1 MLFKMTEPEVK
12 PISPPRSELTLL
24 CRDARG
30 SPFRLGLGDEIWQG
44 HILVTGGTGTGKT
57 TVIRQLLARCR
68 DVYPDA
74 SFLVLDVKGDYVPY
88 RRPGD
93 KVFSFYG
100 SGGDAFQ
107 WNILEEARASAHPE
121 DELDEMVSVL
131 FASRVNT
138 AGQNR
143 FFVDAARQIFYGY
156 LLVAL
161 RQWQCRPGR
170 PAPTHAEMAKWL
182 KKCTLE
188 QMQDRLN
195 FEKDELGGVTSLLKG
210 REAASILSEVHL
222 FAHDFFRGVGDGRDS
237 VAEFITHR
245 GRALYLQ
252 YDASRA
258 ESGKLSCSI
267 ILNRAIAQLLSK
279 DWCRRRVFFILD
291 EAATLPADY
300 GLEKLLA
307 LGRDRGARVL
317 GVFQN
322 HDQVQAMFAGRPS
335 MESDA
340 NNVLSQFSSVMA
352 FHPNSE
358 RDVEFARER
367 LGKTDMTTVTFGLS
381 RYEPPHVAAMQDCPV
396 TARQLQ
402 SLGVG
407 EAYIRLRD
415 YAPAKVYFEKEQCDG
430 K

>member
-30 SPFRLGLGDEIWQG
+30 SPLRLGLGDEIWQG
-44 HILVTGGTGTGKT
+44 HILVTGGTGSGKT

-100 SGGDAFQ
+100 GEDAFR
-107 WNILEEARASAHPE
+107 WNILEARASPHPE

-131 FASRVNT
+131 FSSRVNT

-143 FFVDAARQIFYGY
+143 FFVQAASQVFYGY
-156 LLVAL
+156 LLVTL
-161 RQWQCRPGR
+161 RQCRAGR

-188 QMQDRLN
+188 QMQDRLML
-195 FEKDELGGVTSLLKG
+195 EEDELSGIVSLLKG

-222 FAHDFFRGVGDGRDS
+222 FAHDFFRGAAEGHDS

-307 LGRDRGARVL
+307 LGRDRGARVPEPRSGAGHVCGPTVHGERRQQRTVAVFKRDGL
-317 GVFQN
+317 PSQQRTGRGVRPGAAGQDRYD
-322 HDQVQAMFAGRPS
+322 HRDLRPLPVRAAPCGGDAGLPRDRPPAAIAGRGRG
-335 MESDA
+335 
-340 NNVLSQFSSVMA
+340 L
-352 FHPNSE
+352 HPPP
-358 RDVEFARER
+358 
-367 LGKTDMTTVTFGLS
+367 GL
-381 RYEPPHVAAMQDCPV
+381 RP
-396 TARQLQ
+396 RK
-402 SLGVG
+402 SLFRKGAV
-407 EAYIRLRD
+407 RW
-415 YAPAKVYFEKEQCDG
+415 KMS
-430 K
+430 

>member
-30 SPFRLGLGDEIWQG
+30 SPLRLGLGDEIWQG
-44 HILVTGGTGTGKT
+44 HILVTGGTGSGKT

-100 SGGDAFQ
+100 GEDAFR
-107 WNILEEARASAHPE
+107 WNILEEARASPHPE

-131 FASRVNT
+131 FSSRVNT

-143 FFVDAARQIFYGY
+143 FFVQAASQVFYGY
-156 LLVAL
+156 LLVTL
-161 RQWQCRPGR
+161 RQCRAGR

-188 QMQDRLN
+188 QMQDRLML
-195 FEKDELGGVTSLLKG
+195 EEDELSGIVSLLKG

-222 FAHDFFRGVGDGRDS
+222 FAHDFFRGAAEGHDS

-300 GLEKLLA
+300 GLE
-307 LGRDRGARVL
+307 
-317 GVFQN
+317 
-322 HDQVQAMFAGRPS
+322 
-335 MESDA
+335 
-340 NNVLSQFSSVMA
+340 
-352 FHPNSE
+352 
-358 RDVEFARER
+358 
-367 LGKTDMTTVTFGLS
+367 
-381 RYEPPHVAAMQDCPV
+381 
-396 TARQLQ
+396 
-402 SLGVG
+402 
-407 EAYIRLRD
+407 
-415 YAPAKVYFEKEQCDG
+415 
-430 K
+430 

>member
-12 PISPPRSELTLL
+12 PISPPRSEITLL

-30 SPFRLGLGDEIWQG
+30 SPLRLGLGDEIWQG
-44 HILVTGGTGTGKT
+44 HILVTGGTGSGKT

-68 DVYPDA
+68 DIWPEA
-74 SFLVLDVKGDYVPY
+74 SFIVLDVKGDYIPY

-100 SGGDAFQ
+100 SGGDAFR
-107 WNILEEARASAHPE
+107 WNILEEARASPHTE
-121 DELDEMVSVL
+121 DELDEMASVL
-131 FASRVNT
+131 FASRVNS

-143 FFVDAARQIFYGY
+143 FFVDGARQVFYGY

-161 RQWQCRPGR
+161 RQCRPGR

-188 QMQDRLN
+188 QMQDRLML
-195 FEKDELGGVTSLLKG
+195 EEDELSGIVSLLKG

-222 FAHDFFRGVGDGRDS
+222 FAHDFFRGVGDGSDS
-237 VAEFITHR
+237 VAEFLTHP

-252 YDASRA
+252 YDASRS
-258 ESGKLSCSI
+258 ESGRLGCSI
-267 ILNRAIAQLLSK
+267 LLNRAIAQLLSK
-279 DWCRRRVFFILD
+279 NWCRRRVFFILD

-322 HDQVQAMFAGRPS
+322 QDQVEAMFAGRPS
-335 MESDA
+335 MQSDA

-407 EAYIRLRD
+407 EVYIRLRD

>member
-1 MLFKMTEPEVK
+1 MLFKMTEPEAK
-12 PISPPRSELTLL
+12 PISPHRSEITLP

-30 SPFRLGLGDEIWQG
+30 SPLRLGLGDEIWQG
-44 HILVTGGTGTGKT
+44 HILVTGGTGSGKT

-68 DVYPDA
+68 DIWPDA
-74 SFLVLDVKGDYVPY
+74 SFIVLDVKGDYIPY

-100 SGGDAFQ
+100 GEDAFR
-107 WNILEEARASAHPE
+107 WNILEEARASPHPE

-156 LLVAL
+156 LLVTM
-161 RQWQCRPGR
+161 RQWQCRAGR

-188 QMQDRLN
+188 QMQDRLD
-195 FEKDELGGVTSLLKG
+195 FEKDELGGVASLLKG

-222 FAHDFFRGVGDGRDS
+222 FAHDFFRGAAGGRDS
-237 VAEFITHR
+237 VAEFLTHP

-252 YDASRA
+252 YDAARA
-258 ESGKLSCSI
+258 ESGKLGCSI
-267 ILNRAIAQLLSK
+267 LLNRAIAQLLSK

-291 EAATLPADY
+291 EAAALPADY

-307 LGRDRGARVL
+307 LGRDRGGRVL
-317 GVFQN
+317 CTLQN
-322 HDQVQAMFAGRPS
+322 HDQAAAMFAGRLS
-335 MESDA
+335 MQSDA
-340 NNVLSQFSSVMA
+340 DNMLSQFSSVMA
-352 FHPNSE
+352 FHPNSS
-358 RDVEFARER
+358 RDVEFARDR
-367 LGKTDMTTVTFGLS
+367 LGKTDMIVTTFGLS
-381 RYEPPHVAAMQDCPV
+381 RYEPPHAAHVQDCPV
-396 TARQLQ
+396 TPRQLMA
-402 SLGVG
+402 LKAG
-407 EAYIRLRD
+407 EAYVRLRD

>member
-30 SPFRLGLGDEIWQG
+30 SPLRLGLGDEIWQG
-44 HILVTGGTGTGKT
+44 HILVTGGTGSGKT

-68 DVYPDA
+68 DIWPEA
-74 SFLVLDVKGDYVPY
+74 SFIVLDVKGDYIPY

-100 SGGDAFQ
+100 SGGDAFR
-107 WNILEEARASAHPE
+107 WNILEEARASPHTE
-121 DELDEMVSVL
+121 DELDEMASVL
-131 FASRVNT
+131 FASRVNS

-143 FFVDAARQIFYGY
+143 FFVDGARQVFYGY

-161 RQWQCRPGR
+161 RQCRPGR

-188 QMQDRLN
+188 QMQDRLML
-195 FEKDELGGVTSLLKG
+195 EEDELSGIVSLLKG

-222 FAHDFFRGVGDGRDS
+222 FAHDFFRGVGDGSDS
-237 VAEFITHR
+237 VAEFLTHP

-252 YDASRA
+252 YDASRS
-258 ESGKLSCSI
+258 ESGRLGCSI
-267 ILNRAIAQLLSK
+267 LLNRAIAQLLSK
-279 DWCRRRVFFILD
+279 NWCRRRVFFILD

-322 HDQVQAMFAGRPS
+322 QDQVEAMFAGRPS
-335 MESDA
+335 MQSDA

-396 TARQLQ
+396 TPRQLMA
-402 SLGVG
+402 LKAG
-407 EAYIRLRD
+407 EAYVRLRD

>member
-30 SPFRLGLGDEIWQG
+30 SPLRLGLGDEIWQG
-44 HILVTGGTGTGKT
+44 HILVTGGTGSGKT

-100 SGGDAFQ
+100 GEDAFR
-107 WNILEEARASAHPE
+107 WNILEE
-121 DELDEMVSVL
+121 DEMVSVL
-131 FASRVNT
+131 FSSRVNT

-143 FFVDAARQIFYGY
+143 FFVQAASQVFYGY
-156 LLVAL
+156 LLVTL
-161 RQWQCRPGR
+161 RQCRAGR

-182 KKCTLE
+182 KKSTLE
-188 QMQDRLN
+188 QMQDRLML
-195 FEKDELGGVTSLLKG
+195 EEDELSGIVSLLKG

-222 FAHDFFRGVGDGRDS
+222 FAHDFFRGAAEGHDS
-237 VAEFITHR
+237 VAEIITHR

-340 NNVLSQFSSVMA
+340 NNVLSQFSSVMD

>member
-1 MLFKMTEPEVK
+1 MLFKMTEPEGK

-30 SPFRLGLGDEIWQG
+30 SPLRLGLGDEIWQG
-44 HILVTGGTGTGKT
+44 HILVTGGTGSGKT

-68 DVYPDA
+68 DIWPEA
-74 SFLVLDVKGDYVPY
+74 SFIVLDVKGDYIPY

-100 SGGDAFQ
+100 SGGDAFR
-107 WNILEEARASAHPE
+107 WNILEEARASPHPE
-121 DELDEMVSVL
+121 DELDEMASVL
-131 FASRVNT
+131 FASRVNS

-143 FFVDAARQIFYGY
+143 FFVDGARQVFYGY

-161 RQWQCRPGR
+161 RQCRPGR

-188 QMQDRLN
+188 QMQDRLML
-195 FEKDELGGVTSLLKG
+195 EEDELSGIVSLLKG

-222 FAHDFFRGVGDGRDS
+222 FAHDFFRGVGDGSDS
-237 VAEFITHR
+237 VAEFLTHP

-252 YDASRA
+252 YDASRS
-258 ESGKLSCSI
+258 ESGRLGCSI
-267 ILNRAIAQLLSK
+267 LLNRAIAQLLSK
-279 DWCRRRVFFILD
+279 NWCRRRVFFILD

-322 HDQVQAMFAGRPS
+322 QDQVEAMFAGRPS
-335 MESDA
+335 MQSDA

-407 EAYIRLRD
+407 EVYIRLRD

>member
-30 SPFRLGLGDEIWQG
+30 SPLRLGLGDEIWQG
-44 HILVTGGTGTGKT
+44 HILVTGGTGSGKT

-68 DVYPDA
+68 DIWPEA
-74 SFLVLDVKGDYVPY
+74 SFIVLDVKGDYIPY

-100 SGGDAFQ
+100 SGEDAFR
-107 WNILEEARASAHPE
+107 WNILEEARASPHTE
-121 DELDEMVSVL
+121 DELDEMASVL
-131 FASRVNT
+131 FASRVNS

-143 FFVDAARQIFYGY
+143 FFVDGARQVFYGY

-161 RQWQCRPGR
+161 RQCRPGR

-188 QMQDRLN
+188 QMQDRLML
-195 FEKDELGGVTSLLKG
+195 EEDELSGIVSLLKG

-222 FAHDFFRGVGDGRDS
+222 FAHDFFRGVGDGSDS
-237 VAEFITHR
+237 VAEFLTHP

-252 YDASRA
+252 YDASRS
-258 ESGKLSCSI
+258 ESGRLGCSI
-267 ILNRAIAQLLSK
+267 LLNRAIAQLLSK
-279 DWCRRRVFFILD
+279 NWCRRRVFFILD

-322 HDQVQAMFAGRPS
+322 QDQVEAMFAGRPS
-335 MESDA
+335 MQSDA

-407 EAYIRLRD
+407 EVYIRLRD

>member
-12 PISPPRSELTLL
+12 PISPPSELTLP

-30 SPFRLGLGDEIWQG
+30 SPLRLGLGDEIWQG
-44 HILVTGGTGTGKT
+44 HILVTGGTGSGKT

-68 DVYPDA
+68 DIWPEA
-74 SFLVLDVKGDYVPY
+74 SFIVLDVKGDYIPY

-100 SGGDAFQ
+100 SGGDAFR

-222 FAHDFFRGVGDGRDS
+222 FAHDFFRGAGDGRDS
-237 VAEFITHR
+237 VAEFLTHP

-252 YDASRA
+252 YDAARA
-258 ESGKLSCSI
+258 ESGKLGCSI
-267 ILNRAIAQLLSK
+267 LLNRAIAQLLSK
-279 DWCRRRVFFILD
+279 NWCRRRVFFILD

>member
-1 MLFKMTEPEVK
+1 MLFKMTEPEGK

-30 SPFRLGLGDEIWQG
+30 SPLRLGLGDEIWQG
-44 HILVTGGTGTGKT
+44 HILVTGGTGSGKT

-68 DVYPDA
+68 DIWPEA
-74 SFLVLDVKGDYVPY
+74 SFIVLDVKGDYIPY

-100 SGGDAFQ
+100 SGGDAFR
-107 WNILEEARASAHPE
+107 WNILEEARASPHTE
-121 DELDEMVSVL
+121 DELDEMASVL
-131 FASRVNT
+131 FASRVNS

-143 FFVDAARQIFYGY
+143 FFVDGARQVFYGY

-161 RQWQCRPGR
+161 RQCRPGR

-188 QMQDRLN
+188 QMQDRLML
-195 FEKDELGGVTSLLKG
+195 EEDELSGIVSLLKG

-222 FAHDFFRGVGDGRDS
+222 FAHDFFRGVGDGSDS
-237 VAEFITHR
+237 VAEFLTHP

-252 YDASRA
+252 YDASRS
-258 ESGKLSCSI
+258 ESGRLGCSI
-267 ILNRAIAQLLSK
+267 LLNRAIAQLLSK
-279 DWCRRRVFFILD
+279 NWCRRRVFFILD

-322 HDQVQAMFAGRPS
+322 QDQVEAMFAGRPS
-335 MESDA
+335 MQSDA

-407 EAYIRLRD
+407 EVYIRLRD

>member
-1 MLFKMTEPEVK
+1 MLFKITEPEPK
-12 PISPPRSELTLL
+12 PLSPPRSKLTLP

-30 SPFRLGLGDEIWQG
+30 SPFQLGLGDEIWQG

-57 TVIRQLLARCR
+57 TVIRQLMARCR
-68 DVYPDA
+68 DTWPDA
-74 SFLVLDVKGDYVPY
+74 SFIVLDVKGDYISY

-93 KVFSFYG
+93 QVFSFYPG
-100 SGGDAFQ
+100 EDAFR
-107 WNILEEARASAHPE
+107 WNILEEARASPHPE
-121 DELDEMVSVL
+121 DELDEIVSVL
-131 FASRVNT
+131 FSSRVNS

-143 FFVDAARQIFYGY
+143 FFVQAASQIFYGY
-156 LLVAL
+156 LLVTL
-161 RQWQCRPGR
+161 RQCRAGR

-182 KKCTLE
+182 KACTLE
-188 QMQDRLN
+188 KLQDRLML
-195 FEKDELGGVTSLLKG
+195 EKEELSGIVSLLKG

-222 FAHDFFRGVGDGRDS
+222 FAHDFFRGAGGGHDS
-237 VAEFITHR
+237 GAEFLTHP

-258 ESGKLSCSI
+258 ESGRLGCSV
-267 ILNRAIAQLLSK
+267 ILNRGIAQLLSK

-307 LGRDRGARVL
+307 LGRAQGARVL
-317 GVFQN
+317 CAFQN
-322 HDQVQAMFAGRPS
+322 QDQVQAMFAGRPS
-335 MESDA
+335 MQSDA

-367 LGKTDMTTVTFGLS
+367 LGKTDMIVTTFGLS
-381 RYEPPHVAAMQDCPV
+381 RYEPPHVAAVQECPV
-396 TARQLQ
+396 TPRQLL

-415 YAPAKVYFEKEQCDG
+415 YAPGKVCFEKERCYG

>member
-1 MLFKMTEPEVK
+1 MLFKITEPESK
-12 PISPPRSELTLL
+12 PLSPPRSKLTLP

-57 TVIRQLLARCR
+57 TVIRQLLTRCR

-100 SGGDAFQ
+100 GEDAFR
-107 WNILEEARASAHPE
+107 WNILEEARASPHPE

-131 FASRVNT
+131 FSSRVNT

-143 FFVDAARQIFYGY
+143 FFVQAASQVFYGY
-156 LLVAL
+156 LLVTL
-161 RQWQCRPGR
+161 RQCRAGR

-188 QMQDRLN
+188 QMQDRLML
-195 FEKDELGGVTSLLKG
+195 EEDELSGIVSLLKG

-222 FAHDFFRGVGDGRDS
+222 FAHDFFRGAAEGHDS

-258 ESGKLSCSI
+258 
-267 ILNRAIAQLLSK
+267 
-279 DWCRRRVFFILD
+279 
-291 EAATLPADY
+291 
-300 GLEKLLA
+300 
-307 LGRDRGARVL
+307 
-317 GVFQN
+317 
-322 HDQVQAMFAGRPS
+322 
-335 MESDA
+335 
-340 NNVLSQFSSVMA
+340 
-352 FHPNSE
+352 
-358 RDVEFARER
+358 
-367 LGKTDMTTVTFGLS
+367 
-381 RYEPPHVAAMQDCPV
+381 
-396 TARQLQ
+396 
-402 SLGVG
+402 
-407 EAYIRLRD
+407 
-415 YAPAKVYFEKEQCDG
+415 
-430 K
+430 

>member
-30 SPFRLGLGDEIWQG
+30 SPLRLGLRDEIWQG
-44 HILVTGGTGTGKT
+44 HILVTGGTGSGKT

-100 SGGDAFQ
+100 GEDAFR
-107 WNILEEARASAHPE
+107 WNILEEARASPHPE

-131 FASRVNT
+131 FSSRVNT

-143 FFVDAARQIFYGY
+143 FFVQAASQVFYGY
-156 LLVAL
+156 LLVTL
-161 RQWQCRPGR
+161 RQCRAGR

-188 QMQDRLN
+188 QMQDRLML
-195 FEKDELGGVTSLLKG
+195 EEDELSGIVSLLKG

-222 FAHDFFRGVGDGRDS
+222 FAHDFFRGAAEGHDS

>member
-30 SPFRLGLGDEIWQG
+30 SPLRLGLGDEIWQG
-44 HILVTGGTGTGKT
+44 HILVTGGTGSGKT

-68 DVYPDA
+68 DIWPEA
-74 SFLVLDVKGDYVPY
+74 SFIVLDVKGDYIPY

-100 SGGDAFQ
+100 SGGDAFR
-107 WNILEEARASAHPE
+107 WNILEEARASPHTE
-121 DELDEMVSVL
+121 DELDEMASVL
-131 FASRVNT
+131 FASRVNS

-143 FFVDAARQIFYGY
+143 FFVDGARQVFYGY

-161 RQWQCRPGR
+161 RQCRPGR

-188 QMQDRLN
+188 QMQDRLML
-195 FEKDELGGVTSLLKG
+195 EEDELSGIVSLLKG

-222 FAHDFFRGVGDGRDS
+222 FAYDFFRGVGDGSDS
-237 VAEFITHR
+237 VAEFLTHP

-267 ILNRAIAQLLSK
+267 ILNRTIARLLSK
-279 DWCRRRVFFILD
+279 NWCGRRVFFILD

-358 RDVEFARER
+358 RDVEFARDR
-367 LGKTDMTTVTFGLS
+367 LGKTDMIVTTFGLS
-381 RYEPPHVAAMQDCPV
+381 RYESPHAAHVQDCPV
-396 TARQLQ
+396 TPRQLMA
-402 SLGVG
+402 LKAG
-407 EAYIRLRD
+407 EAYVRLRD
-415 YAPAKVYFEKEQCDG
+415 YAPGKVCFEKERCYG
-430 K
+430 KE

>member
-30 SPFRLGLGDEIWQG
+30 SPLRLGLGDEIWQG
-44 HILVTGGTGTGKT
+44 HILVTGGTGSGKT

-68 DVYPDA
+68 DIWPEA
-74 SFLVLDVKGDYVPY
+74 SFIVLDVKGDYIPY

-100 SGGDAFQ
+100 SGGDAFR
-107 WNILEEARASAHPE
+107 WNILEEARASPHTE
-121 DELDEMVSVL
+121 DELDEMASVL
-131 FASRVNT
+131 FASRVNS

-143 FFVDAARQIFYGY
+143 FFVDGARQVFYGY

-161 RQWQCRPGR
+161 RQCRPGR

-188 QMQDRLN
+188 QMQDRLML
-195 FEKDELGGVTSLLKG
+195 EEDELSGIVSLLKG

-222 FAHDFFRGVGDGRDS
+222 FAHDFFRGVGDGSDS
-237 VAEFITHR
+237 VAEFLTHP

-252 YDASRA
+252 YDASRS
-258 ESGKLSCSI
+258 ESGRLGCSI
-267 ILNRAIAQLLSK
+267 LLNRAIAQLLSK
-279 DWCRRRVFFILD
+279 NWCRRRVFFILD

>member
-12 PISPPRSELTLL
+12 PISPPSELTLP

-30 SPFRLGLGDEIWQG
+30 SPLRLGLGDEIWQG
-44 HILVTGGTGTGKT
+44 HILVTGGTGSGKT

-68 DVYPDA
+68 DIWPEA
-74 SFLVLDVKGDYVPY
+74 SFIVLDVKGDYIPY

-100 SGGDAFQ
+100 SGEDAFQ
-107 WNILEEARASAHPE
+107 WNILEEARASPHPE

-143 FFVDAARQIFYGY
+143 FFVDAARQVFYGY

-170 PAPTHAEMAKWL
+170 PAPTHAEMASWL

-222 FAHDFFRGVGDGRDS
+222 FAHDFFRGAAGGRDS
-237 VAEFITHR
+237 VAEFLTHP

-252 YDASRA
+252 YDAARA
-258 ESGKLSCSI
+258 ESGKLGCSI
-267 ILNRAIAQLLSK
+267 LLNRAITQLLSK
-279 DWCRRRVFFILD
+279 DWCRRRAFFILD
-291 EAATLPADY
+291 EAASLPADY
-300 GLEKLLA
+300 GLERLLA
-307 LGRDRGARVL
+307 LGRDRGGRVL
-317 GVFQN
+317 CALQN
-322 HDQVQAMFAGRPS
+322 QDQVEAMFAGRPS
-335 MESDA
+335 MQSDA

-352 FHPNSE
+352 FHPNSD
-358 RDVEFARER
+358 RDVEFARDR
-367 LGKTDMTTVTFGLS
+367 LGKTDMIVTTFGLS
-381 RYEPPHVAAMQDCPV
+381 RYEPPHAAAVQDCPV
-396 TARQLQ
+396 TARQLMA
-402 SLGVG
+402 LKAG
-407 EAYIRLRD
+407 EAYVRLRD

>member
-1 MLFKMTEPEVK
+1 MLFKITEPESK
-12 PISPPRSELTLL
+12 PLSPPRSKLTLP

-57 TVIRQLLARCR
+57 TVIRQLLTRCR

-100 SGGDAFQ
+100 GEDAFR
-107 WNILEEARASAHPE
+107 WNILEEARASPHTE
-121 DELDEMVSVL
+121 DELDEMASVL
-131 FASRVNT
+131 FSSRVNS

-143 FFVDAARQIFYGY
+143 FFVDAARQVFYGY
-156 LLVAL
+156 LLVTL
-161 RQWQCRPGR
+161 RQCRPGR

-188 QMQDRLN
+188 QMQDRLML
-195 FEKDELGGVTSLLKG
+195 EEDELSGIVSLLKG

-222 FAHDFFRGVGDGRDS
+222 FAHDFFRGVGDGSDS
-237 VAEFITHR
+237 VAEFLTHP

-252 YDASRA
+252 YDASRS
-258 ESGKLSCSI
+258 ESGRLGCSI
-267 ILNRAIAQLLSK
+267 LLNRAIAQLLSK

-291 EAATLPADY
+291 EAAALPADY

-307 LGRDRGARVL
+307 LGRDRGGRVL
-317 GVFQN
+317 CALQN
-322 HDQVQAMFAGRPS
+322 HDQAAAMFAGRPS
-335 MESDA
+335 MQSDA
-340 NNVLSQFSSVMA
+340 DNMLSQFSSVMA
-352 FHPNSE
+352 FHPNSS
-358 RDVEFARER
+358 RDVEFARDR
-367 LGKTDMTTVTFGLS
+367 LGKADMIVTTFGLS
-381 RYEPPHVAAMQDCPV
+381 RYESPHAAHVQDCPV
-396 TARQLQ
+396 TPHQLMA
-402 SLGVG
+402 LKAG
-407 EAYIRLRD
+407 EAYVRLRD

>member
-12 PISPPRSELTLL
+12 PISPPSELTLP

-30 SPFRLGLGDEIWQG
+30 SPLRLGLGDAIWQG
-44 HILVTGGTGTGKT
+44 HILVTGGTGSGKT

-68 DVYPDA
+68 DIWPEA
-74 SFLVLDVKGDYVPY
+74 SFIVLDVKGDYIPY

-100 SGGDAFQ
+100 SGGDAFR

-156 LLVAL
+156 LLVAF

-222 FAHDFFRGVGDGRDS
+222 FAHDFFRGAGDGRDS
-237 VAEFITHR
+237 VAEFLTHP

-252 YDASRA
+252 YDAARA
-258 ESGKLSCSI
+258 ESGKLGCSI
-267 ILNRAIAQLLSK
+267 LLNRAIAQLLSK
-279 DWCRRRVFFILD
+279 NWCRRRVFFILD

>member
-1 MLFKMTEPEVK
+1 MLFKMTEPEAK
-12 PISPPRSELTLL
+12 PISPHRSEITLP

-30 SPFRLGLGDEIWQG
+30 SPLRLGLGDEIWQG
-44 HILVTGGTGTGKT
+44 HILVTGGTGSGKT

-68 DVYPDA
+68 DIWPDA
-74 SFLVLDVKGDYVPY
+74 SFIVLDVKGDYIPY

-100 SGGDAFQ
+100 GEDAFR
-107 WNILEEARASAHPE
+107 WNILEEARASPHPE

-156 LLVAL
+156 LLVTM
-161 RQWQCRPGR
+161 RQWQCRAGR

-188 QMQDRLN
+188 QMQDRLD

-222 FAHDFFRGVGDGRDS
+222 FAHDFFRGAAGGSDS
-237 VAEFITHR
+237 VAEFLTHP

-252 YDASRA
+252 YDAARA
-258 ESGKLSCSI
+258 ESGKLGCSI
-267 ILNRAIAQLLSK
+267 LLNRAIAQLLSK

-291 EAATLPADY
+291 EAAALPADY

-307 LGRDRGARVL
+307 LGRDRGGRVL
-317 GVFQN
+317 CALQN
-322 HDQVQAMFAGRPS
+322 HDQAAAMFAGRLS
-335 MESDA
+335 MQSDA
-340 NNVLSQFSSVMA
+340 DNMLSQFSSVMA
-352 FHPNSE
+352 FHPNSS
-358 RDVEFARER
+358 RDVEFARDR
-367 LGKTDMTTVTFGLS
+367 LGKTDMIVTTFGLS
-381 RYEPPHVAAMQDCPV
+381 RYEPPHAAHVQDCPV
-396 TARQLQ
+396 TPRQLMA
-402 SLGVG
+402 LKAG
-407 EAYIRLRD
+407 EAYVRLRD

>member
-1 MLFKMTEPEVK
+1 MLFKMTEPEAK
-12 PISPPRSELTLL
+12 PISPPRSELTLP

-30 SPFRLGLGDEIWQG
+30 SPLRLGLGDEIWQG
-44 HILVTGGTGTGKT
+44 HILVTGGTGSGKT

-68 DVYPDA
+68 DIWPEA
-74 SFLVLDVKGDYVPY
+74 SFIVLDVKGDYIPY

-100 SGGDAFQ
+100 SGGDAFR
-107 WNILEEARASAHPE
+107 WNILEEARASPHTE
-121 DELDEMVSVL
+121 DELDEMASVL
-131 FASRVNT
+131 FASRVNS

-143 FFVDAARQIFYGY
+143 FFVDGARQVFYGY

-161 RQWQCRPGR
+161 RQCRPGR

-188 QMQDRLN
+188 QMQDRLML
-195 FEKDELGGVTSLLKG
+195 EEDELSGIVSLLKG

-222 FAHDFFRGVGDGRDS
+222 FAHDFFRGVGDGSDS
-237 VAEFITHR
+237 VAEFLTHP

-252 YDASRA
+252 YDASRS
-258 ESGKLSCSI
+258 ESGRLGCSI
-267 ILNRAIAQLLSK
+267 LLNRAIAQLLSK
-279 DWCRRRVFFILD
+279 NWCRRRVFFILD

-322 HDQVQAMFAGRPS
+322 QDQVEAMFAGRPS
-335 MESDA
+335 MQSDA
-340 NNVLSQFSSVMA
+340 NNVLSQFSSVVA
-352 FHPNSE
+352 FHPNSD
-358 RDVEFARER
+358 RDVEFARAR
-367 LGKTDMTTVTFGLS
+367 LGKTDIVTVTFGLS
-381 RYEPPHVAAMQDCPV
+381 RYEPPHAAAVQDCPV
-396 TARQLQ
+396 TARQLMA
-402 SLGVG
+402 LRAG
-407 EAYIRLRD
+407 EAYVRLRD
-415 YAPAKVYFEKEQCDG
+415 YAPGKVCFEKG
-430 K
+430 KCYGK

>member
-30 SPFRLGLGDEIWQG
+30 SPLRLGLGDEIWQG
-44 HILVTGGTGTGKT
+44 HILVTGGTGSGKT

-68 DVYPDA
+68 DIWPEA
-74 SFLVLDVKGDYVPY
+74 SFIVLDVKGDYIPY

-100 SGGDAFQ
+100 SGGDAFR
-107 WNILEEARASAHPE
+107 WNILEEARASPHTE
-121 DELDEMVSVL
+121 DELDEMASVL
-131 FASRVNT
+131 FASRVNS

-143 FFVDAARQIFYGY
+143 FFVDGARQVFYGY

-161 RQWQCRPGR
+161 RQCRPGR

-188 QMQDRLN
+188 QMQDRLML
-195 FEKDELGGVTSLLKG
+195 EEDELSGIVSLLKG

-222 FAHDFFRGVGDGRDS
+222 FAHDFFRGVGDGSDS
-237 VAEFITHR
+237 VAEFLTHP

-252 YDASRA
+252 YDASRS
-258 ESGKLSCSI
+258 ESGRLGCSI
-267 ILNRAIAQLLSK
+267 LLNRAIAQLLSK
-279 DWCRRRVFFILD
+279 NWCRRRVFFILD

-322 HDQVQAMFAGRPS
+322 QDQVEAMFAGRPS
-335 MESDA
+335 MQSDA

-407 EAYIRLRD
+407 EVYIRLRD

>member
-1 MLFKMTEPEVK
+1 MLFKITEPESK
-12 PISPPRSELTLL
+12 PLSPPRSKLTLP

-30 SPFRLGLGDEIWQG
+30 SRFRLGLGDEIWQG

-100 SGGDAFQ
+100 GEDAFR

-210 REAASILSEVHL
+210 REAVSILSEVHL

-237 VAEFITHR
+237 VAEFLTHP

-252 YDASRA
+252 YDAART
-258 ESGKLSCSI
+258 ESGKLGCSI
-267 ILNRAIAQLLSK
+267 LLNRAIAQLLSK

-415 YAPAKVYFEKEQCDG
+415 YAPGKVCFEKEQCDG

>member
-30 SPFRLGLGDEIWQG
+30 SPLRLGLGDEIWQG
-44 HILVTGGTGTGKT
+44 HILVTGGTGSGKT

-68 DVYPDA
+68 DIWPEA
-74 SFLVLDVKGDYVPY
+74 SFIVLDVKGDYIPY

-100 SGGDAFQ
+100 SGGDAFR
-107 WNILEEARASAHPE
+107 WNILEEARASPHTE
-121 DELDEMVSVL
+121 DELDEMASVL
-131 FASRVNT
+131 FASRVNS

-143 FFVDAARQIFYGY
+143 FFVDGARQVFYGY

-161 RQWQCRPGR
+161 RQCRPGR

-188 QMQDRLN
+188 QMQDRLML
-195 FEKDELGGVTSLLKG
+195 EEDELSGIVSLLKG

-222 FAHDFFRGVGDGRDS
+222 FAHDFFRGVGDGSDS
-237 VAEFITHR
+237 VAEFLTHP

-252 YDASRA
+252 YDASRS
-258 ESGKLSCSI
+258 ESGRLGCSI
-267 ILNRAIAQLLSK
+267 LLNRAIAQLLSK
-279 DWCRRRVFFILD
+279 NWCRRRVFFILD

-307 LGRDRGARVL
+307 LGRDRGGAGAG
-317 GVFQN
+317 GVPEPRSSRGDVCRPALHAERRQQRTVAVFKRDGLPSQQRTGRGVRPGAAGQDRYD
-322 HDQVQAMFAGRPS
+322 HRDLRPLPVRAAPCGGDAGLPRDRPPAAIAGRGRG
-335 MESDA
+335 
-340 NNVLSQFSSVMA
+340 L
-352 FHPNSE
+352 HPPP
-358 RDVEFARER
+358 
-367 LGKTDMTTVTFGLS
+367 GL
-381 RYEPPHVAAMQDCPV
+381 CP
-396 TARQLQ
+396 RK
-402 SLGVG
+402 SLFRKGAV
-407 EAYIRLRD
+407 RW
-415 YAPAKVYFEKEQCDG
+415 KMS
-430 K
+430 